1 MRHHYAP
8 VPAHSHAQGSSATEA
23 ELGHGSQAF
32 CQEKRKNS
40 SGGEIGL
47 KRGQSNIAKS
57 LSAVPYNAV
66 VGNAIMF

>member
-1 MRHHYAP
+1 VIDSLFLATL
-8 VPAHSHAQGSSATEA
+8 AHSHARGCSATEA

-32 CQEKRKNS
+32 VQEKRKKL
-40 SGGEIGL
+40 SGGL

-57 LSAVPYNAV
+57 LSTVPYNAV